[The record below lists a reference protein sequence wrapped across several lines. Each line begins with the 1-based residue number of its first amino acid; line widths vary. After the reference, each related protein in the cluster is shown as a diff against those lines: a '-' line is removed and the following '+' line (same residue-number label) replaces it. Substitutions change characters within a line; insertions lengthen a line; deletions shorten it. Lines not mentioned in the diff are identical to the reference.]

1 MSGGTAGGGAGGG
14 RAVPR
19 VGAGRVRYRREVG
32 PDDVGRRVSIR
43 SLVDDGG
50 GPRPTDRVGR
60 LLAWDDEAVLVVDR
74 TGFVHV
80 LDPATVLA
88 SRVVPPHPR
97 VPAEPAGG
105 TPERPIPREAARVL
119 LLDAADRVLLV
130 AHLPG
135 DGRRVWTA
143 PGGGLDA
150 GEDHAAAA
158 ARELREEVGLDHRPG
173 PWVWERTAVFTFRG
187 VTIAQHERWFLV
199 RLGPDEAPDAAA
211 LPIADPGTDGGRW
224 WGLDD
229 LRAVTAPDVLAPAAL
244 PEALARLLRDGPP
257 DAPVD
262 VGA

>member
-1 MSGGTAGGGAGGG
+1 MTGGG
-14 RAVPR
+14 RGEGGAAVGPR
-19 VGAGRVRYRREVG
+19 IGAARVRYRREVG

-43 SLVDDGG
+43 HLVDDGD

-60 LLAWDDEAVLVVDR
+60 LLAWDDDAVLVVDR

-80 LDPATVLA
+80 LDPTAIVA
-88 SRVVPPHPR
+88 SRIVPPHPR
-97 VPAEPAGG
+97 VPAEPEGG
-105 TPERPIPREAARVL
+105 TPDRPLPREAARVL
-119 LLDAADRVLLV
+119 LLDDADRVLLV

-158 ARELREEVGLDHRPG
+158 ARELREEVGLDRAPG
-173 PWVWERTAVFTFRG
+173 PWVWERTAVFAFRG

-199 RLGPDEAPDAAA
+199 RLGPGEAPDAAA
-211 LPIADPGTDGGRW
+211 LPVADPGTAGGRW
-224 WGLDD
+224 WALDE
-229 LRAVTAPDVLAPAAL
+229 LRAVAAPDVLAPAAL
-244 PEALARLLRDGPP
+244 PTALARLLRDGPP